1 MRRFLLLLCCFGAY
15 LTMNAESVSK
25 SEALRK
31 AQSFM
36 PGKHFVES
44 PSPALTRGGASSEAF
59 YVFNADNGGG
69 YVIVSGDDRTTEIL
83 GYSRTGSLDMDR
95 LPENLKWWL
104 DGYARQIKALG
115 TSVNPV
121 KTAKTRGVE
130 EPKEA
135 IAPLIQT
142 KWNQSYPYN
151 MWCPDYKGRKR
162 EDAGFATDDDGVYS
176 KKNICVT
183 GCVATAM
190 AQIMYF
196 WQYPETCPAIDE
208 YTTYSHSWTMDALPG
223 TTFKWSQMKETY
235 NGNEE
240 GETVNAVAELFR
252 YCGQSVG
259 MNYDMGGSEAS
270 VSPEALAKVF
280 GYSKNIRKIYRD
292 PYSTSQWE
300 DMVYAELAAG
310 RPVLYSG
317 QAGIG
322 GHQFIVDGYDGNGLF
337 HMNWGWGGMSDDY
350 FVLSLADPK
359 NQGIGGADSAFQFDQ
374 DALFG
379 VKPGN
384 SEEVLTPQIKSD
396 ISKMSSKTYNR
407 AGVNVNFTGVQLD
420 GAFYVNYNIEP
431 TENSDIQVG
440 WALQNGQGRFVVY
453 SKSYTIGAKNT
464 GYYTNTEA
472 TFGEG
477 IPVGKYEICQ
487 VYRYTGADAWSI
499 CDPYWNPAPYTN
511 QRTAFLVAEVGAT
524 TLTIRQVQPSFQVN
538 SMTVSEYPSTGDPLD
553 VTVNVTNDGETY
565 EQVVRL
571 WALKQG
577 ESTWTHEATS
587 TGKVDIGKSGD
598 VVLSYEP
605 KNSGTY
611 TLKVTDGSSET
622 ALKTATVTIYDSY
635 ETTRDYIKYV
645 CHSGTKKAKV
655 IGNTLPSD
663 SPVDVS
669 IPASFTYSGNTY
681 TVTEIAD
688 GAFSSCYSMATLT
701 IPSTV
706 ESIGNSAMYNC
717 FRLTELNIP
726 EGVKHIGEGAFNSC
740 FNLRTLS
747 LPSTLQSIGDYAF
760 ANDRS
765 LQTVQAAM
773 ASPCAI
779 DRSVFVVEETV
790 NDEVVEG
797 FSKASLF
804 IPIGKK
810 DVYAAADVWKE
821 FTEIYQGEL
830 NETTIEDITYTYI
843 TGEDVAFVT
852 KGDAEALNN
861 KDVVIPSTIS
871 INGKTYNIKKIA
883 DEAFFNVPMKSLT
896 IQPGVEEIGES
907 VFCYCYTLTQVVI
920 PEGVKHI
927 GASAFKYCFNIV
939 SLELPASLTSIGD
952 EAFVFPYDPNYITAV
967 SVVSNITNPFAISD
981 NVFGNLNDE
990 TVLSVPAGCKSTY
1003 EKTDGWKKFPKITQ
1017 RGGGAGD
1024 INDDGEVDDEDL
1036 NAIVGFIMAGQYEQK
1051 ADLNN
1056 DNKVNAAD
1064 IVEFVKKHKKQ

>member
-1 MRRFLLLLCCFGAY
+1 MRRIILLLCGFLAY
-15 LTMNAESVSK
+15 QTMNAESVSK

-44 PSPALTRGGASSEAF
+44 PSVALARGEASSEAF
-59 YVFNADNGGG
+59 YVFNADNNGG

-83 GYSRTGSLDMDR
+83 GYSKTGNLDMDR

-104 DGYARQIKALG
+104 DGYVRQIKALG
-115 TSVNPV
+115 TSVKPV
-121 KTAKTRGVE
+121 KTVKTRGVE

-151 MWCPDYKGRKR
+151 MWCPDDKGR
-162 EDAGFATDDDGVYS
+162 EWQDAGFATNNKGEYS
-176 KKNICVT
+176 VDNICVT

-190 AQIMYF
+190 AQIMYY
-196 WQYPETCPAIDE
+196 WKKPATCPAIDA
-208 YTTYSHSWTMDALPG
+208 YDTGSHGWTMDALPG
-223 TTFKWSQMKETY
+223 TTFKWDQMKKEY
-235 NGNEE
+235 NGEE
-240 GETVNAVAELFR
+240 GDETVNAIAELFR

-259 MNYDMGGSEAS
+259 MDYDMGGSEAS

-453 SKSYTIGAKNT
+453 SKSYTIGAKKT

-487 VYRYTGADAWSI
+487 VYRYTGADAWSL
-499 CDPYWNPAPYTN
+499 CDPYWNPAPFTN
-511 QRTAFLVAEVGAT
+511 ERTAFLVAEVTAT
-524 TLTIRQVQPSFQVN
+524 TLTIREAQSSFQVN
-538 SMTVSEYPSTGDPLD
+538 SMTVPEYPSKGDALD
-553 VTVNVTNDGETY
+553 VKVNVTNDGETY

-571 WALKQG
+571 WAQKQG
-577 ESTWTHEATS
+577 ETLWTHEATS
-587 TGKVDIGKSGD
+587 KGKVDIGKSGD
-598 VVLSYEP
+598 VVLSYKP
-605 KNSGTY
+605 QNSGTY

-622 ALKTATVTIYDSY
+622 ALKTAAVTIYDTY
-635 ETTRDYIKYV
+635 ETTINNIKYV

-655 IGNTLPSD
+655 VGNTLPSG
-663 SPVDVS
+663 SPADVS
-669 IPASFTYSGNTY
+669 IPASFTYSNNTY

-688 GAFSSCYSMATLT
+688 GAFYGCYSMASLT
-701 IPSTV
+701 IPSTM
-706 ESIGNSAMYNC
+706 ESIGDYAVYNC

-726 EGVKHIGEGAFNSC
+726 EGVKHIGESAFNRC
-740 FNLRTLS
+740 YYLKTLS

-760 ANDRS
+760 AYDRS
-765 LQTVQAAM
+765 LQTVLSAM

-779 DRSVFVVEETV
+779 ERNVFIVEEEV
-790 NDEVVEG
+790 NGETVEG

-804 IPIGKK
+804 IPDGKK
-810 DVYAAADVWKE
+810 AVYTAANAWKE
-821 FTEIYQGEL
+821 FPEIYQGEIK
-830 NETTIEDITYTYI
+830 ETTQNGITYTYI
-843 TGEDVAFVT
+843 TGENVAFVK
-852 KGDAEALNN
+852 KGDETALDN

-871 INGKTYNIKKIA
+871 IGGKTYNVKKIA
-883 DEAFFNVPMKSLT
+883 DEAFIYISIKSLT
-896 IQPGVEEIGES
+896 IQPGVEEIGDYAFFGAYS
-907 VFCYCYTLTQVVI
+907 FTFTQLVI

-927 GASAFKYCFNIV
+927 GSNAFGYSYNLI
-939 SLELPASLTSIGD
+939 SLELPSTLTSIG
-952 EAFVFPYDPNYITAV
+952 EKAFTGIHGFNT
-967 SVVSNITNPFAISD
+967 VVSNITNPFAISD

-990 TVLSVPAGCKSTY
+990 TVLSVPAGCKSAYDNTA
-1003 EKTDGWKKFPKITQ
+1003 GWNNFPTITQ

-1024 INDDGEVDDEDL
+1024 INGDNKVDDEDI
-1036 NAIVGFIMAGQYEQK
+1036 NTIVGYIMAGQYEQK

-1064 IVEFVKKHKKQ
+1064 IVEFVKKYKNQ

>member
-1 MRRFLLLLCCFGAY
+1 MRRFILLLCGFLAY
-15 LTMNAESVSK
+15 QTMNAESVSK

-115 TSVNPV
+115 TSVNSV
-121 KTAKTRGVE
+121 KTAKTRGAG
-130 EPKEA
+130 EPKAA
-135 IAPLIQT
+135 IDPMVQT
-142 KWNQSYPYN
+142 KWDQDFPYN
-151 MWCPDYKGRKR
+151 MWCPDDQGRKR

-176 KKNICVT
+176 KKNICIT

-196 WQYPETCPAIDE
+196 WQYPATCPAIDE
-208 YTTYSHSWTMDALPG
+208 YTTYSHGWAMDALPG
-223 TTFKWSQMKETY
+223 TTFKWTQMKKTY

-240 GETVNAVAELFR
+240 GETVEAIAELFR
-252 YCGQSVG
+252 YCGQAVG
-259 MNYDMGGSEAS
+259 MDYDMEGSEAS
-270 VSPEALAKVF
+270 VSSRVLAKVF
-280 GYSKNIRKIYRD
+280 GYSKNIREIYRD

-300 DMVYAELAAG
+300 DMVYGELAAG

-317 QAGIG
+317 KADIG

-359 NQGIGGADSAFQFDQ
+359 IQGAGGANSAFQFDQ
-374 DALFG
+374 SALFG
-379 VKPGN
+379 VKPGS
-384 SEEVLTPQIKSD
+384 SEEVLTPQIESR
-396 ISKMSSKTYNR
+396 ISAMPTQIYTR

-453 SKSYTIGAKNT
+453 SKSYTIGAGKT

-472 TFGEG
+472 TFGTG
-477 IPVGKYEICQ
+477 IPPGKYEVCQ
-487 VYRYTGADAWSI
+487 VYRYTDDDAWSI

-511 QRTAFLVAEVGAT
+511 QRTAFLVAEVTAT

-571 WALKQG
+571 WAQKQG
-577 ESTWTHEATS
+577 EATWLHEAT
-587 TGKVDIGKSGD
+587 TTRRIDIGESGD
-598 VVLSYEP
+598 IVLSYTP
-605 KNSGTY
+605 TKSGTY
-611 TLKVTDGSSET
+611 TLKVTDGTSET
-622 ALKTATVTIYDSY
+622 ALETKAVTIYDSY
-635 ETTRDYIKYV
+635 ETTRDNIKYV

-655 IGNTLPSD
+655 VGNTLPPN
-663 SPVDVS
+663 SPADVS
-669 IPASFTYSGNTY
+669 IPASFTYIGNTY

-688 GAFSSCYSMATLT
+688 GAFYGCSSMATLT

-740 FNLRTLS
+740 FYLRTLS

-810 DVYAAADVWKE
+810 AAYAAANVWKE

-830 NETTIEDITYTYI
+830 METTIEDITYTYI

-861 KDVVIPSTIS
+861 KDVVIPSTIWV
-871 INGKTYNIKKIA
+871 GEKTYYVKKIA
-883 DEAFFNVPMKSLT
+883 NEAFNQIGMKSLT
-896 IQPGVEEIGES
+896 IQPGVEEIGDNA
-907 VFCYCYTLTQVVI
+907 FYNCYRLTQVVI

-927 GASAFKYCFNIV
+927 GASAFEYCVNVV

-952 EAFVFPYDPNYITAV
+952 NAFANIHNFNT
-967 SVVSNITNPFAISD
+967 VVSDITSPFAIAD
-981 NVFGNLNDE
+981 NVFGTLNSE

-1024 INDDGEVDDEDL
+1024 INDDGEVDDEDI
-1036 NAIVGFIMAGQYEQK
+1036 NTIVGYIMAGQYEQK

-1064 IVEFVKKHKKQ
+1064 IVEFVKKYKKQ

>member
-1 MRRFLLLLCCFGAY
+1 
-15 LTMNAESVSK
+15 
-25 SEALRK
+25 
-31 AQSFM
+31 M

-44 PSPALTRGGASSEAF
+44 PSVALARGEASSEAF

-121 KTAKTRGVE
+121 KTAKTRGAG
-130 EPKEA
+130 EPKAA
-135 IAPLIQT
+135 IDPMVQT
-142 KWNQSYPYN
+142 KWDQDYPYN

-176 KKNICVT
+176 IKNICVT

-208 YTTYSHSWTMDALPG
+208 YTTYSHGWAMDALPG
-223 TTFKWSQMKETY
+223 TTFKWTQMKKTY

-240 GETVNAVAELFR
+240 GETVNAIAELFR
-252 YCGQSVG
+252 YCGQAVG
-259 MNYDMGGSEAS
+259 MDYDMDGSEAS
-270 VSPEALAKVF
+270 VSPKVLAEKF

-317 QAGIG
+317 QADIG

-359 NQGIGGADSAFQFDQ
+359 MQGAGGANSAFQFDQ

-384 SEEVLTPQIKSD
+384 SEEVLTPQIESNIKA
-396 ISKMSSKTYNR
+396 MSTQTYNR
-407 AGVNVNFTGVQLD
+407 ANVNANFTGVQLN
-420 GAFYVNYNIEP
+420 GTFYAYYNVEP

-440 WALQNGQGRFVVY
+440 WALQNEKGRYVVY
-453 SKSYTIGAKNT
+453 SKSYTIGPNNT
-464 GYYTNTEA
+464 GRYTNTEA

-477 IPVGKYEICQ
+477 IPVGTYEICQ
-487 VYRYTGADAWSI
+487 VYSYNGEAWSL
-499 CDPYWNPAPYTN
+499 CDPYWSPAPYTN
-511 QRTAFLVAEVGAT
+511 QRTAFLVAEVTAT

-571 WALKQG
+571 WAQKQG
-577 ESTWTHEATS
+577 EALWTHEATS

-611 TLKVTDGSSET
+611 TLKVTDGTSET
-622 ALKTATVTIYDSY
+622 ALETKTVTIYDSY
-635 ETTRDYIKYV
+635 ETTRYNIKYV

-663 SPVDVS
+663 SPADVS
-669 IPASFTYSGNTY
+669 IPPSFTYSGNTY

-688 GAFSSCYSMATLT
+688 GAFYGCTSMASLT

-706 ESIGNSAMYNC
+706 ESIGDYAVYNC

-726 EGVKHIGEGAFNSC
+726 EGVKHIGEGAFKYC
-740 FNLRTLS
+740 YYLKTLS

-760 ANDRS
+760 AYDGD
-765 LQTVQAAM
+765 LQTVLSAM

-779 DRSVFVVEETV
+779 DRSVFIVEEKV
-790 NDEVVEG
+790 NGETVEG

-804 IPIGKK
+804 IPDGKK
-810 DVYAAADVWKE
+810 GVYTAANVWKD
-821 FTEIYQGEL
+821 FPEIYQGEIK
-830 NETTIEDITYTYI
+830 ETTQNGITYTYM
-843 TGEDVAFVT
+843 TGENVAFVK
-852 KGDAEALNN
+852 KGDEAALAN

-871 INGKTYNIKKIA
+871 IDGKTCYVKKIT
-883 DEAFFNVPMKSLT
+883 DEAFYQVSITSLT
-896 IQPGVEEIGES
+896 IQSGVEEIGDYA
-907 VFCYCYTLTQVVI
+907 FWNCYRLTQVVI

-927 GASAFKYCFNIV
+927 GSCAFGYCVNV
-939 SLELPASLTSIGD
+939 KSLELPSTLTSIG
-952 EAFVFPYDPNYITAV
+952 ESAFAGIHDFNT
-967 SVVSNITNPFAISD
+967 VVSYITNPFAISD
-981 NVFGNLNDE
+981 NVFGTLDDE
-990 TVLSVPAGCKSTY
+990 TILSVPAGCKSTY
-1003 EKTDGWKKFPKITQ
+1003 DNTAGWNNFPTITQ

-1024 INDDGEVDDEDL
+1024 INGDNKVDDEDI
-1036 NAIVGFIMAGQYEQK
+1036 NTIVGYIMAGQYEQK

-1064 IVEFVKKHKKQ
+1064 IVEFVKKYKNQ